1 MSNVIMDKPESARLL
16 CGKTILDHATYRRI
30 MLIDTEVFSLDDD
43 VIFSH
48 SFIQT
53 RLFKNFKARIRKN
66 IVTGLKWVNK
76 VPNLKK
82 TTQGNKFSIKI

>member
-1 MSNVIMDKPESARLL
+1 MSNVIMDKPESATLL
-16 CGKTILDHATYRRI
+16 CGKTTLDHATYRRI
-30 MLIDTEVFSLDDD
+30 AIDTNVFSLDDD

-53 RLFKNFKARIRKN
+53 RLFKNLKARIRKS